1 MTFFH
6 ASQTK
11 NIKNLK
17 PNISNH
23 NIPLIYFSDKRENV
37 LVYLSNAIEKF
48 CKEKH
53 FKFEGFWHK
62 WGPYGFD
69 KDGRLCLEEY
79 YPNALKETYSGVKGY
94 IYSCDSISTY
104 KELNIQI
111 PNAYISDRP
120 TKVEH
125 CEYVSDAY
133 YEIIKAEQEGLIT
146 ICRTE
151 STQKILLLNCDL

>member
-11 NIKNLK
+11 NIKILK

-69 KDGRLCLEEY
+69 KDGS
-79 YPNALKETYSGVKGY
+79 AWK
-94 IYSCDSISTY
+94 
-104 KELNIQI
+104 NIIQM
-111 PNAYISDRP
+111 
-120 TKVEH
+120 H
-125 CEYVSDAY
+125 
-133 YEIIKAEQEGLIT
+133 
-146 ICRTE
+146 
-151 STQKILLLNCDL
+151 